1 MEGILEIK
9 PEIKNVT
16 FKNRGKVNI
25 YLKDGREI
33 ILPLLYFPSIK
44 KLSVIQRKKWY
55 VIDNELLS
63 FDDSNEYIHI
73 EQILGNYQNY
83 KFQCK

>member
-1 MEGILEIK
+1 MEGILEIE

-16 FKNRGKVNI
+16 FKNRGKINI
-25 YLKDGREI
+25 FLKDGREI

-44 KLSVIQRKKWY
+44 KLSVAQRKKWY

-63 FDDSNEYIHI
+63 FDDSNEYVHI

-83 KFQCK
+83 KFKCK

>member
-16 FKNRGKVNI
+16 FKYRGKVNI

-44 KLSVIQRKKWY
+44 KLSVTQRKKWY

-83 KFQCK
+83 KFKCK